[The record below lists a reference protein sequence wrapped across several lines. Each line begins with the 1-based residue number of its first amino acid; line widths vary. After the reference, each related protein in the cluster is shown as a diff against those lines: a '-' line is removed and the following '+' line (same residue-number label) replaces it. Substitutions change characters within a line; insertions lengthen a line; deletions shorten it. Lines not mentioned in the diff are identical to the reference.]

1 MRISA
6 LAERTGVPVA
16 TLKYYLREGLLPA
29 GTATARTQALYDDS
43 HVERVRLIRALTE
56 SAGLSLAEV
65 RTVLA
70 ALDNPPASRHDLLG
84 AAQDVMLAR
93 EALRAPAD
101 ESDDEWSDRARALA
115 ERCGGSHHLVPRLAT
130 QLRAASAAG
139 VALDDATVDAYAEA
153 ATRIADADLASVP
166 DDPAAALQQV
176 VVGTLLTD
184 PVLLTLRRIADEGAS
199 QRRSRAPREAHTVVT
214 DWALQAPHP
223 PHS

>member
-65 RTVLA
+65 RTVLT
-70 ALDNPPASRHDLLG
+70 ALDDPPASRHHLLG
-84 AAQDVMLAR
+84 AAQEVMLAR
-93 EALRAPAD
+93 EALRPPADKSD
-101 ESDDEWSDRARALA
+101 ESDDEWSHRARVLA
-115 ERCGGSHHLVPRLAT
+115 ERCGGSRHLVPRLAT

-139 VALDDATVDAYAEA
+139 VTLDDASLDAYADA

-166 DDPAAALQQV
+166 DDPAAALRQV

-184 PVLLTLRRIADEGAS
+184 PILLTLRRIADEGAS
-199 QRRSRAPREAHTVVT
+199 QRRS
-214 DWALQAPHP
+214 QG
-223 PHS
+223 